1 MGKKS
6 RLKKERRINSIPPSG
21 SYVLNAK
28 SHQEAPD
35 ADFTN
40 RISKLKELFSRYR
53 AEDVCVSLIIS
64 DLWLPNI
71 SSTVKHHFAYGVL
84 LSISPNE
91 FKEELSLDSY
101 EAYRD
106 FLKKVYLTL
115 PRFYMLEDY
124 IPEPDWG
131 EIKILSRGEFLRIFY
146 GGSIER
152 IYDFIEAF
160 KLKYL
165 SSKKTKTVAAKNA
178 EQDLHTV
185 AKLQDLL
192 ISQIDKSIGKV
203 DDISPGHIEI
213 PSAKFWEQSK
223 AALLNISLSFTDISC
238 SPEIIVPLG
247 KHEIPESESEFS
259 DSLFSGASVP
269 GILVRIG
276 NKHFPISPR
285 NAMGVVLEYWEGL
298 TKDQEFEKEVLAE
311 NIGTF
316 LGQRFLSRELIVGP
330 VKLASLKKRTDNT
343 FAAVILAETKVYFLI
358 ILSDVDIEQLPK
370 IEKDVVE
377 ITSGIESWGLFH
389 QSYHGALQLNV
400 SPDDLEII
408 VLVPAVSAQFCSITP
423 PDETKARICF
433 LPDFVTI
440 MDSLNNAKEFE
451 SFWAFVDESD
461 DKFGPMLGLTDIFA
475 SFRDSH
481 SVLVDGAFSPNMIV
495 LDPHWGSNW
504 RFDELVK
511 FWNVAP
517 NLFPNDTNI
526 AWKIDPK
533 ISGIQQL
540 IAKGFPILAQHV
552 PVGGCTVFFSF
563 EVSVDNALD
572 VESGKILELFVHC
585 IADSLAQRNSLFSN
599 LPLFNF
605 RRIVTKCSANTDL
618 LPTESDKDSKANL
631 AMPLFSSWRII
642 SNVNECLE
650 VTVDINLSAVRTKL
664 TDAIDASFE
673 VDCLIDW
680 LKELSELINQ
690 DFNLEVMAKIYGTK
704 NYKPRFKLSC
714 EKRLVD
720 VPDYAHPEIPAPVN
734 YKLARRDLA
743 FLFQKIGKE
752 PGKYELKEA
761 KYLIDQVRDE
771 ARLLI
776 HRRIVAFDKEA
787 LIVFCIQQYDKLIA
801 YYSRESTRVKLSMSH
816 DVDFDR
822 PERLVELHDEFIKNA
837 RNYRYLLEC
846 CLSAKNSGTEPVATK
861 IVVSLI
867 AQVDWLLVLY
877 GASDVLHNDIDVA
890 GVILDNSFVPEIFYS
905 ESRKEQERIF
915 GLELA
920 NARLGKGLNAD
931 DEVNFT
937 ESSRLDWDKLDKAFL
952 KDVGFKFKH
961 FSETLVV
968 LSQWKR
974 IRSESDLSF
983 SYQASKQEI
992 IKTVLMA
999 MPEIPQIEVEKIID
1013 FATLNPTQVRRLI
1026 GKNVDESDVPIWEY
1040 NKRESRYTTKPLIPI
1055 NELLNWGAGSVDRAF
1070 RNWYVSISN
1079 GYLPADFPW
1088 PNVKKIV
1095 RDIKNSIE
1103 KKLEVK
1109 AHEIC
1114 LKETSYAISGI
1125 DFKYQFPVEKFDDVG
1140 DYDVLA
1146 YWPKKNI
1153 WLTIECK
1160 YNQPPY
1166 CLKDGR
1172 RLRERIFG
1180 IGDDHG
1186 QFSKIEGRRKFLAT
1200 NLDRLRSLLGWPSP
1214 LNTSPSTIHELYVSR
1229 DIYWWMRNPPYKV
1242 PTVFVR
1248 IDALKTW
1255 LVKHIDS
1262 L

>member
-6 RLKKERRINSIPPSG
+6 RLKKERRLNSIQPSE
-21 SYVLNAK
+21 SNVLNTNN
-28 SHQEAPD
+28 SQEAPD
-35 ADFTN
+35 ADFTH
-40 RISKLKELFSRYR
+40 RISKLKELFSRYS
-53 AEDVCVSLIIS
+53 AEDVCVSLNIS
-64 DLWLPNI
+64 DLWLPNV

-84 LSISPNE
+84 LSMSPHE
-91 FKEELSLDSY
+91 FKEEVQLDSY

-115 PRFYMLEDY
+115 PKFYMLEDY

-165 SSKKTKTVAAKNA
+165 TSKKTKTVAANNA

-185 AKLQDLL
+185 AKLQNLL
-192 ISQIDKSIGKV
+192 ISQIDKSVGKI

-213 PSAKFWEQSK
+213 PSAKFWKQSK

-238 SPEIIVPLG
+238 SPEIIVSLG
-247 KHEIPESESEFS
+247 KHEIPESESAFS

-285 NAMGVVLEYWEGL
+285 NAMGVVLEYWEDL
-298 TKDQEFEKEVLAE
+298 TKGQTFEKEVLAE
-311 NIGTF
+311 NVGIF

-330 VKLASLKKRTDNT
+330 FRLASLNKITDKS
-343 FAAVILAETKVYFLI
+343 FAAVILAETKVYLLV
-358 ILSDVDIEQLPK
+358 ILNDEDVEQLPK
-370 IEKDVVE
+370 IEKDVLE
-377 ITSGIESWGLFH
+377 IVSGTERWGLFH
-389 QSYHGALQLNV
+389 QSHHGVLQLNV
-400 SPDDLEII
+400 SPEDLEII
-408 VLVPAVSAQFCSITP
+408 VLVPAVSAQFSFITRP
-423 PDETKARICF
+423 PDTKARICF

-440 MDSLNNAKEFE
+440 MDSLNNAKELE
-451 SFWAFVDESD
+451 SFWAFVDESN

-481 SVLVDGAFSPNMIV
+481 SVLVDGAISPDMIV

-511 FWNVAP
+511 FWSVAP
-517 NLFPNDTNI
+517 NLFPNDANI
-526 AWKIDPK
+526 AWKIEPK

-540 IAKGFPILAQHV
+540 IAKGFPMLAQHV
-552 PVGGCTVFFSF
+552 PVGTCTVFFSF
-563 EVSVDNALD
+563 EVDEDNVLD
-572 VESGKILELFVHC
+572 VENGKILELFVHC
-585 IADSLAQRNSLFSN
+585 IADSLAQRNTLFSN
-599 LPLFNF
+599 SPMFNF

-618 LPTESDKDSKANL
+618 LTSESDEDSDAKL
-631 AMPLFSSWRII
+631 AMPLFSSWRVI
-642 SNVNECLE
+642 SNVNGCLE

-664 TDAIDASFE
+664 TDAVDASFE

-680 LKELSELINQ
+680 LKELSKLINQ
-690 DFNLEVMAKIYGTK
+690 DVDLEVMPKIYATK
-704 NYKPRFKLSC
+704 GYKPRFKLSR
-714 EKRLVD
+714 EIRLID
-720 VPDYAHPEIPAPVN
+720 VPDYAHPEVPAPVN
-734 YKLARRDLA
+734 YKLARKELA
-743 FLFQKIGKE
+743 LLFQKIGIE
-752 PGKYELKEA
+752 PGKYQLKDA

-771 ARLLI
+771 ARSLI
-776 HRRIVAFDKEA
+776 HGRIATFDREA
-787 LIVFCIQQYDKLIA
+787 IIVFCIQQYDELIA
-801 YYSRESTRVKLSMSH
+801 HYSRESTRIKLSMSH
-816 DVDFDR
+816 EVDFDR
-822 PERLVELHDEFIKNA
+822 PERLAELHDDFIQNA

-846 CLSAKNSGTEPVATK
+846 CLSTKESGAEAVTTK
-861 IVVSLI
+861 VVVGLI

-890 GVILDNSFVPEIFYS
+890 GVVLDNSFVPEIFYS
-905 ESRKEQERIF
+905 ENRKDQEKIF

-920 NARLGKGLNAD
+920 NARLGQGLNAD

-937 ESSRLDWDKLDKAFL
+937 ESSNLDWDRLDKVFL

-961 FSETLVV
+961 FTETLVV

-974 IRSESDLSF
+974 VRGETDLNF
-983 SYQASKQEI
+983 YYQASRQEI
-992 IKTVLMA
+992 IKTVLTA
-999 MPEIPQIEVEKIID
+999 MPGIPQIEIEKIID
-1013 FATLNPTQVRRLI
+1013 FATLDPTQVRRLI
-1026 GKNVDESDVPIWEY
+1026 GKSVDESDVPIWEY
-1040 NKRESRYTTKPLIPI
+1040 NKRGSRYTTKPLIPI
-1055 NELLNWGAGSVDRAF
+1055 NELLNWGAGSVERAF
-1070 RNWYVSISN
+1070 RNWYYSISN

-1095 RDIKNSIE
+1095 RDIKSSIE

-1114 LKETSYAISGI
+1114 LNATPYAISGI
-1125 DFKYQFPVEKFDDVG
+1125 DFKFRFPVEQFDDVG
-1140 DYDVLA
+1140 DYDVFA
-1146 YWPKKNI
+1146 YWPENNV
-1153 WLTIECK
+1153 WVTIECK

-1186 QFSKIEGRRKFLAT
+1186 QFSKIEGRRKFLGT
-1200 NLDRLRSLLGWPSP
+1200 NLDKLRSLLKWPSP
-1214 LNTSPSTIHELYVSR
+1214 LNTSPPTIHELYVSR
-1229 DIYWWMRNPPYKV
+1229 DIYWWMRNPPYEV

-1255 LVKHIDS
+1255 LNKHIKS